1 MRRDKED
8 NMMLLAGDLGGTK
21 TNLAIFSSEDG
32 PRQPLVQATLPSSQ
46 YPSLEALVREFLA
59 QVDFK
64 PQWATFGVAGPVVSG
79 KATITNLPWVMDET
93 QLAKAFDIPSVQLI
107 NDLVAIAQAVPW
119 LETDE
124 LYTLNEG
131 RPVEGGAIVV
141 NAPGTGLGQ
150 AFLIWDGSRY
160 RAHPSQGGH
169 TDFAPTNDFEIELLR
184 FLMSRFEHVS
194 YERVCAGIGLPN
206 IYDFLKQAGY
216 AEEPPWL
223 AERLAQA
230 GDRTPIIVQ
239 AALDDKKPCELCAKT
254 LNTFVSLLGTETG
267 NLALKVLATGGVYL
281 GGGIPPRIL
290 PALEDERF
298 LGAFRRKGRMSDLMV
313 DMPVRVIL
321 HPEVALLGAASYGLA
336 L

>member
-1 MRRDKED
+1 
-8 NMMLLAGDLGGTK
+8 MMLLAGDLGGTK
-21 TNLAIFSSEDG
+21 TNLAIFSPEDG
-32 PRQPLVQATLPSSQ
+32 PRQPLVQATLPSSH
-46 YPSLEALVREFLA
+46 YPSLEVLVREFLA

-64 PQWATFGVAGPVVSG
+64 PEQATFGVAGPVVSG
-79 KATITNLPWVMDET
+79 KATITNLPWVMNET
-93 QLAKAFDIPSVQLI
+93 ELAKALNVPSVRLI

-119 LETDE
+119 LEPDE

-131 RPVEGGAIVV
+131 RPVEGGAIAV

-150 AFLIWDGSRY
+150 AFLTWDGSRY
-160 RAHPSQGGH
+160 RAHASQGGH
-169 TDFAPTNDFEIELLR
+169 TDFAPTNAFEIELLR

-216 AEEPPWL
+216 AEEPSWL
-223 AERLAQA
+223 AARLAQA
-230 GDRTPIIVQ
+230 DDRTPVIVK
-239 AALDDKKPCELCAKT
+239 AALDDKKPCKLCVDT
-254 LNTFVSLLGTETG
+254 LDTFVSLLGTETG

-290 PALEDERF
+290 PVLEKGQF
-298 LGAFRRKGRMSDLMV
+298 LEAFQRKGRMSSLMV
-313 DMPVRVIL
+313 DMPVHVIL
-321 HPEVALLGAASYGLA
+321 HREAALLGAACYGLA

>member
-1 MRRDKED
+1 
-8 NMMLLAGDLGGTK
+8 MLLAGDLGGTK
-21 TNLAIFSSEDG
+21 TNLAVFSPENG
-32 PRQPLVQATLPSSQ
+32 PRQPLVQATLPSSH

-59 QVDFK
+59 QVDFE
-64 PQWATFGVAGPVVSG
+64 PEQATFGVAGPVVG
-79 KATITNLPWVMDET
+79 GRATITNLPWVMNET
-93 QLAKAFDIPSVQLI
+93 QLAKALNIPSVQLI

-119 LETDE
+119 LEAGE
-124 LYTLNEG
+124 VYTLNQG
-131 RPVEGGAIVV
+131 QPAEGGAIAV

-150 AFLIWDGSRY
+150 AFLTWDGARY
-160 RAHPSQGGH
+160 RAHASQGGH
-169 TDFAPTNDFEIELLR
+169 TDFAPTNAFEIELLR
-184 FLMSRFEHVS
+184 FLMGRFEHVS

-216 AEEPPWL
+216 AEEPSWL

-230 GDRTPIIVQ
+230 DDRTPIIVK
-239 AALDDKKPCELCAKT
+239 AALDDKQRCELCVKT

-290 PALEDERF
+290 PALEEGRF
-298 LGAFRRKGRMSDLMV
+298 LEAFQRKGRMSSLMV
-313 DMPVRVIL
+313 DMPVHVIL
-321 HPEVALLGAASYGLA
+321 HSEAALFGAACYGLG

>member
-1 MRRDKED
+1 
-8 NMMLLAGDLGGTK
+8 MMLLAGDLGGTK
-21 TNLAIFSSEDG
+21 TNLAVFSPEDG
-32 PRQPLVQATLPSSQ
+32 PRQPLVQATLPSSR
-46 YPSLEALVREFLA
+46 YPSLEVLVREFLA

-64 PQWATFGVAGPVVSG
+64 PEQATFGVAGPVVSG
-79 KATITNLPWVMDET
+79 KATITNLPWVMNET
-93 QLAKAFDIPSVQLI
+93 QLAQALNVPSVQLI

-119 LETDE
+119 LEPDE

-131 RPVEGGAIVV
+131 RPVEGGAIAV

-150 AFLIWDGSRY
+150 AFLTWDGSRY
-160 RAHPSQGGH
+160 RAHASQGGH
-169 TDFAPTNDFEIELLR
+169 TDFAPTNAFEIELLR
-184 FLMSRFEHVS
+184 FLMSRFKHVS

-216 AEEPPWL
+216 AEEPSWL

-230 GDRTPIIVQ
+230 DDRTPVIVK
-239 AALDDKKPCELCAKT
+239 AALDDKQPCKLCVDT
-254 LNTFVSLLGTETG
+254 LDTFVSLLGTETG

-290 PALEDERF
+290 PVLEKGQF
-298 LGAFRRKGRMSDLMV
+298 LEAFQRKGRMSSLMV
-313 DMPVRVIL
+313 DMPVHVIL
-321 HPEVALLGAASYGLA
+321 HREAALLGAACYGLA

>member
-1 MRRDKED
+1 MRSNKED

-21 TNLAIFSSEDG
+21 TNLALFSSEDG
-32 PRQPLVQATLPSSQ
+32 PRQPLVQATLPSSH

-64 PQWATFGVAGPVVSG
+64 PQQATFGVAGPVVGG
-79 KATITNLPWVMDET
+79 KATITNLPWVMNET
-93 QLAKAFDIPSVQLI
+93 QLAKAFNISSVQLI
-107 NDLVAIAQAVPW
+107 NDLVAIAQAVPR
-119 LETDE
+119 LEADE
-124 LYTLNEG
+124 LHTLNEG
-131 RPVEGGAIVV
+131 RPVEGGAIAV

-150 AFLIWDGSRY
+150 AFLTWDGSRY
-160 RAHPSQGGH
+160 RAHASQGGH
-169 TDFAPTNDFEIELLR
+169 TDFAPTNTFEIELLH
-184 FLMSRFEHVS
+184 FLMGRFEHVS
-194 YERVCAGIGLPN
+194 YERVCSGIGLPN

-216 AEEPPWL
+216 AEEPSWL

-230 GDRTPIIVQ
+230 DDRTPIIVK
-239 AALDDKKPCELCAKT
+239 AALDDEKPCELCVKT

-298 LGAFRRKGRMSDLMV
+298 LQAFRRKGRMSDLMF
-313 DMPVRVIL
+313 DMPVHVIL
-321 HPEVALLGAASYGLA
+321 HPEAALLGAACYGLA

>member
-1 MRRDKED
+1 
-8 NMMLLAGDLGGTK
+8 MMLLAGDLGGTK
-21 TNLAIFSSEDG
+21 TNLAIFSPEDG

-59 QVDFK
+59 MVDFK
-64 PQWATFGVAGPVVSG
+64 PQRATFGVAGPVVSG
-79 KATITNLPWVMDET
+79 KATITNLPWVMNEA
-93 QLAKAFDIPSVQLI
+93 QLAKALNISSVQLI

-131 RPVEGGAIVV
+131 RPVEGGAIAV

-160 RAHPSQGGH
+160 RAYPSQGGH

-184 FLMSRFEHVS
+184 FLIARFEHVS

-216 AEEPPWL
+216 AEEPSWL

-230 GDRTPIIVQ
+230 DDRTPIIVQ
-239 AALDDKKPCELCAKT
+239 SALDDKKPCELCAKT

-290 PALEDERF
+290 PALEGERF

-313 DMPVRVIL
+313 DMPVHVIL
-321 HPEVALLGAASYGLA
+321 HPEAALLGTASYGLA